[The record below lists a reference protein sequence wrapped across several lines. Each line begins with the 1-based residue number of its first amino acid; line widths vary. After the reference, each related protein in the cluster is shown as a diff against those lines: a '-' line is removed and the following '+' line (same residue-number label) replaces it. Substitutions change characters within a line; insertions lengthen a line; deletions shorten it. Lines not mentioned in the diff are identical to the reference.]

1 MAGAAENERST
12 PRAAQSCGEGAPIMS
27 TITARY
33 RLVIFQEIAEP
44 QEVRDLFC
52 RVTGMH
58 PTDAMHGIARAPGT
72 WPKPLEEAEV
82 RQLLDGLYDLGIAA
96 EAWRSDLFPELNP
109 ARTLHRAACLAE
121 GFRAEGLRGE
131 PIHWAPWDRIELIC
145 AGRIA
150 AEDEY
155 RNVSAPRWPSAVV
168 AGFRALAFM
177 KPQSSSR
184 RARATRIPH
193 DPVGEV
199 IIVRRDPRI
208 AFRVIENRMNYA
220 YLGRRL
226 SQSAA
231 ENFPIF
237 VADLCARADEAYLTP
252 STRALLAGRE
262 PGEYEFDS
270 SQALLEYA
278 THRLLWSWYRR
289 DRAAQAGEVPPEAA
303 DTNDHTAADD
313 NRQPDDD
320 DRQPDDPAAS

>member
-1 MAGAAENERST
+1 
-12 PRAAQSCGEGAPIMS
+12 MS
-27 TITARY
+27 TTPAQY
-33 RLVIFQEIAEP
+33 RLVIFEAIEEP
-44 QEVRDLFC
+44 HAVRDLIC

-58 PTDAMHGIARAPGT
+58 PTDAMQWISRAPGT
-72 WPKPLEEAEV
+72 WAKPLVETEV

-96 EAWRSDLFPELNP
+96 EAWRSDLFPELSP

-121 GFRAEGLRGE
+121 GFRAEGLHGE

-155 RNVSAPRWPSAVV
+155 RNVSSPRWPSAVV
-168 AGFRALAFM
+168 AGFRALVLM
-177 KPQSSSR
+177 KPQPSSR
-184 RARATRIPH
+184 RARAARIPH

-199 IIVRRDPRI
+199 IIVRREPRI

-231 ENFPIF
+231 ENFPVF
-237 VADLCARADEAYLTP
+237 VADLCARADDAYITP
-252 STRALLAGRE
+252 TTRSLLGGRD
-262 PGEYEFDS
+262 PGEYEFPN

-289 DRAAQAGEVPPEAA
+289 DRAAQTGEVPPEAA
-303 DTNDHTAADD
+303 DTDDDAARDED
-313 NRQPDDD
+313 GQPDDE
-320 DRQPDDPAAS
+320 DRQPDQPGEP

>member
-1 MAGAAENERST
+1 
-12 PRAAQSCGEGAPIMS
+12 MS
-27 TITARY
+27 TTTARY

-44 QEVRDLFC
+44 QPVRDLFC

-58 PTDAMHGIARAPGT
+58 PTDAMQAIARAPGT
-72 WPKPLEEAEV
+72 WPKPLGDAEV

-121 GFRAEGLRGE
+121 GFRAEGLHGE
-131 PIHWAPWDRIELIC
+131 ATHWAPWDRIELIC

-155 RNVSAPRWPSAVV
+155 RNVAAPRWPSAVV
-168 AGFRALAFM
+168 SGFRALVLM

-231 ENFPIF
+231 ENFPVF
-237 VADLCARADEAYLTP
+237 LADLCARANAAYLTP
-252 STRALLAGRE
+252 TTRSLLEGRD
-262 PGEYEFDS
+262 PVEYEFPH
-270 SQALLEYA
+270 SQALLDYA

-289 DRAAQAGEVPPEAA
+289 DRAAQTGELPPGPA
-303 DTNDHTAADD
+303 DTDGDEERQRDD
-313 NRQPDDD
+313 EE
-320 DRQPDDPAAS
+320 RQPDDPGGS